1 MKQRR
6 SALTAAIA
14 VLIAFTALS
23 WCRPAQADTVRI
35 TIFHTNDMHGKIDP
49 LAKIARL
56 VDAERKKNPNVFLMG
71 AGDNFSGNPIV
82 DQYTPRGLPV
92 LELFNRLGYDLVTLG
107 NHEFDYGQETLRYH
121 LQHASYKVVC
131 ANMKV
136 RKGTIPQ
143 PPPYA
148 VLKTSSGV
156 RIAVLGLIQIGRESR
171 IPDTHPDR
179 VKGIRFTDPLETAG
193 GFRFLRKENQV
204 FIALTHIGFDQ
215 DVLLARKLPELDCI
229 IGGHSH
235 TAVLQPAEF
244 NGVLITQAGSNG
256 QYLGRI
262 DIDLKNG
269 RIVSKKGEL
278 IDLGKISDEDPQVA
292 EMIARF
298 NHNPALARVIGHA
311 PMPVTGKDELGSLM
325 TDAVRVTQQ
334 LDIVFQNNGGIR
346 SDVLQNDIRI
356 QDLYQLDPFGND
368 VVRFEMTPAE
378 IRSLI
383 SRAFDRRKGIDLQ
396 VSGIEYAVRQTP
408 EGTAAAIEIKSED
421 GGPFDERKNYTV
433 GLSSYIASAYS
444 FEHRDPGTSLFITT
458 AECLIRYIGKGADL
472 SRYRGIVRARIL
484 PSVAGGAPVPAREK

>member
-1 MKQRR
+1 MKRTKP
-6 SALTAAIA
+6 ALAIA
-14 VLIAFTALS
+14 VATLIAITAFIWS
-23 WCRPAQADTVRI
+23 RPAQADAVRI
-35 TIFHTNDMHGKIDP
+35 TIFHTNDIHGKIDP

-56 VDAERKKNPNVFLMG
+56 VDIERKKNPNVFLMG

-82 DQYTPRGLPV
+82 DQYIPRGLPV
-92 LELFNRLGYDLVTLG
+92 LELFNRLGYNLVALG

-136 RKGTIPQ
+136 REGIVPQ
-143 PPPYA
+143 PPPYVILNA
-148 VLKTSSGV
+148 SGGI
-156 RIAVLGLIQIGRESR
+156 RIAVLGLIQTGKESG

-193 GFRFLRKENQV
+193 KFSFLRKKNQV

-215 DVLLARKLPELDCI
+215 DVLLAQRMPELDCI

-235 TAVLQPAEF
+235 TAVVHPAAF
-244 NGVLITQAGSNG
+244 NGVLIAQAGSNG

-269 RIVSKKGEL
+269 RIASKKGEL
-278 IDLGKISDEDPQVA
+278 IDLGKIADEDPQVA

-298 NHNPALARVIGHA
+298 NHNPALARVIGHTTV
-311 PMPVTGKDELGSLM
+311 PVTGKDELGSLM
-325 TDAVRVTQQ
+325 TDAVRVTQR

-346 SDVLQNDIRI
+346 SDILQNDIRI
-356 QDLYQLDPFGND
+356 QDVYQLDPFGND
-368 VVRFEMTPAE
+368 VVRYEMTPAE

-383 SRAFDRRKGIDLQ
+383 TRAFDRRKGIDLQ
-396 VSGIEYAVRQTP
+396 VSGIEYAVRLTP
-408 EGTAAAIEIKSED
+408 EGTAAAVEIKNVD
-421 GGPFDERKNYTV
+421 GGPFDERKTYRV

-444 FEHRDPGTSLFITT
+444 FDHRDRGASLFITT
-458 AECLIRYIGKGADL
+458 AECLIRYIEKGTDL
-472 SRYRGIVRARIL
+472 ARYRGTVRAHIL
-484 PSVAGGAPVPAREK
+484 PPVAGGDPVPAREK